1 MKLPNMTHNTV
12 YLYYAFTKGD
22 AAVHSPAEKAKALTL
37 FWKKTG
43 LEPEEIQ
50 KTSEGKPYFP
60 SQRFHISVTH
70 TGDLFA
76 LAVAPRPIGIDC
88 EREGIFR
95 PQIAEKKFSQEEKAL
110 PFSHVWCGKEA
121 VAKLLGKGLSVLS
134 RISVEKG
141 RARCENKS
149 YTLKHLRLGEYLLTV
164 ATEEGW
170 DYATETLSEK

>member
-1 MKLPNMTHNTV
+1 MKLPKMTHKTV
-12 YLYYAFTKGD
+12 YLYYALTEGD
-22 AAVHSPAEKAKALTL
+22 AAAHSQTEKAKALTL

-43 LEPEEIQ
+43 LEPEVIQ

-70 TGDLFA
+70 TGNLFA
-76 LAVAPRPIGIDC
+76 LAIAPRPIGIDG
-88 EREGIFR
+88 EREAVVR
-95 PQIAEKKFSQEEKAL
+95 PSVAERMFSVKERAL

-121 VAKLLGKGLSVLS
+121 VAKLLGKGLSVMRKITVEES
-134 RISVEKG
+134 RAVFGKTG
-141 RARCENKS
+141 
-149 YTLKHLRLGEYLLTV
+149 YLLRQKRIGEYILTL